1 MASVDLSSSVI
12 DLEGVRDDAAAA
24 LVACLESRPGR
35 KALVL
40 DPHVGPTVMRLATM
54 ATLRAHD
61 VDRLYYLEGGTLE
74 TTCAEV
80 MFVVRPRLELMHKL
94 AEVVA
99 SVRDDVE
106 AERANRADARRK
118 GDDEGD
124 DVRVTFTA
132 CFVPRRSEACE
143 AVLEHLGVL
152 RHLKLKALP
161 IDLVPFEKDAA
172 LVERKHAW
180 RDLAVERDVSSLY
193 DVARA
198 LHELQRRVGEVPIVQ
213 GKGAAS
219 KEVAEIMERMRREQ
233 AIEDARARDEWPRDA
248 RGHST
253 REGDASSADSD
264 ADSDSASSSSSSSSS
279 SSPFVGARADW
290 GIDFGGLP
298 IGPREFW
305 DVSSSRRWRRRARAE
320 PRRKR
325 RPKRRRRSA
334 GTNGDG

>member
-1 MASVDLSSSVI
+1 
-12 DLEGVRDDAAAA
+12 
-24 LVACLESRPGR
+24 
-35 KALVL
+35 
-40 DPHVGPTVMRLATM
+40 
-54 ATLRAHD
+54 
-61 VDRLYYLEGGTLE
+61 
-74 TTCAEV
+74 
-80 MFVVRPRLELMHKL
+80 MHKL

-106 AERANRADARRK
+106 AERANHKLADARRK
-118 GDDEGD
+118 GDDEGTT

-248 RGHST
+248 RGEI
-253 REGDASSADSD
+253 REGDASSADADSDAVSD
-264 ADSDSASSSSSSSSS
+264 ADSDSDSDADSD
-279 SSPFVGARADW
+279 AYLDIDLNDW
-290 GIDFGGLP
+290 GNLVYG
-298 IGPREFW
+298 E
-305 DVSSSRRWRRRARAE
+305 E
-320 PRRKR
+320 E
-325 RPKRRRRSA
+325 A
-334 GTNGDG
+334 GNSVTVRFS